1 MSPRRLTAAEKGK
14 GVIQNETEPNR
25 RKIRA
30 PSFDNSALIQQ
41 NLLTIIG
48 RLVNPREQSISR
60 LLDELPEKWT
70 LKGTVTGSDL
80 GYDRFH
86 LRFEREEDIQN
97 VLNNRQYQF
106 NGWMVILQRWEPII
120 STTFPSQI
128 PFWISLKGLPLH
140 FWHEKVIY
148 EIGQDLGTL
157 ETYEI
162 TKTSA
167 RIRVLLNSLE
177 PIVTDTLLEFD
188 TGEEAPITLEKPWI
202 SLLTRALWN
211 SISVVTQ
218 RQPLPTLCRR

>member
-1 MSPRRLTAAEKGK
+1 M
-14 GVIQNETEPNR
+14 
-25 RKIRA
+25 
-30 PSFDNSALIQQ
+30 
-41 NLLTIIG
+41 
-48 RLVNPREQSISR
+48 NPREQSISR

-70 LKGTVTGSDL
+70 LKGTVTESDL

-86 LRFEREEDIQN
+86 LRFEREEDIQS

-128 PFWISLKGLPLH
+128 PFWISLKGFPLH

-177 PIVTDTLLEFD
+177 PIVTYTLLEFD